1 MPGDPHSG
9 GRGIGGAGVNQNSY
23 PPPKQRGMLVHSL
36 LLAVFVSI
44 SVYSFWALSRSP
56 VGPVLVSY
64 LIVALAAF
72 IPIPY
77 FFYRLYSL
85 SRADYQLGRDSLAI
99 RWGLR
104 LEEIPLSDIEW
115 VRSSADLAHPLA
127 LPFPSL
133 PGGVLGLRR
142 HPDLGLVE
150 FIASERRDLLLVATA
165 RRTFA
170 ISPAEARLFVHA
182 FARSVELGSL
192 SPSEA
197 RSVYPS
203 FVVAHAWD
211 SNLARFAWLLALF
224 LDIGLL
230 AWVSMLIPS
239 MPQVALGLNTGRGIL
254 ETVPS
259 TQLIL
264 LPLANTVLTVIGWL
278 AGLSFYRWE
287 KQRPL
292 AFVVWISGVISGLAF
307 LLAVMFIISTPV

>member
-1 MPGDPHSG
+1 M
-9 GRGIGGAGVNQNSY
+9 NQNSY

-115 VRSSADLAHPLA
+115 VRSAADLAHPLA

-142 HPDLGLVE
+142 HPVPQRTSQPS
-150 FIASERRDLLLVATA
+150 AAA
-165 RRTFA
+165 R
-170 ISPAEARLFVHA
+170 
-182 FARSVELGSL
+182 
-192 SPSEA
+192 
-197 RSVYPS
+197 
-203 FVVAHAWD
+203 
-211 SNLARFAWLLALF
+211 
-224 LDIGLL
+224 
-230 AWVSMLIPS
+230 
-239 MPQVALGLNTGRGIL
+239 TGRPA
-254 ETVPS
+254 PS
-259 TQLIL
+259 
-264 LPLANTVLTVIGWL
+264 W
-278 AGLSFYRWE
+278 
-287 KQRPL
+287 QRP
-292 AFVVWISGVISGLAF
+292 F
-307 LLAVMFIISTPV
+307 

>member
-1 MPGDPHSG
+1 MVLHA
-9 GRGIGGAGVNQNSY
+9 I
-23 PPPKQRGMLVHSL
+23 
-36 LLAVFVSI
+36 LLAVLVSTSI
-44 SVYSFWALSRSP
+44 WGFWGVSRAP
-56 VGPVLVSY
+56 VGPVLVTY

-77 FFYRLYSL
+77 LFYRLYSL

-115 VRSSADLAHPLA
+115 VRAAADLAHPLS

-133 PGGVLGLRR
+133 PGGVIGLRR

-170 ISPAEARLFVHA
+170 ISPAEARGFVHT
-182 FARSVELGSL
+182 FARAVELGSL

-203 FVVAHAWD
+203 FVVARAWD
-211 SNLARFAWLLALF
+211 SNLARFSWLMALF
-224 LDIGLL
+224 LNIGLL
-230 AWVSMLIPS
+230 VWVSMLIPS
-239 MPQVALGLNTGRGIL
+239 MPQVALGLNPSGGIV

-264 LPLANTVLTVIGWL
+264 LPIANTVLTVAGWL

-292 AFVVWISGVISGLAF
+292 AFVMWISGVVSSLAF
-307 LLAVMFIISTPV
+307 LAAVLFIISTPT